1 MSKASVLHLLG
12 LVESYFFFLFLSVL
26 IFFPFPPPPLR
37 CHFACWTARMDI
49 FDTLISS
56 VAEF

>member
-1 MSKASVLHLLG
+1 MSKALVLHLLG
-12 LVESYFFFLFLSVL
+12 LVESYFFFFLFLSVL
-26 IFFPFPPPPLR
+26 SFPRFFPLH